1 MCRYFDSQFL
11 FVDIP
16 GTYSI
21 MSNSE
26 EEEIARNYICFGN
39 PDATI
44 VVVDATSLE
53 RNLNLVFQIM
63 EITPDVIVCVNLL
76 DEAKKKGINIDL
88 NKLEELLNCPVV
100 GTVATKKKTLNNLLE
115 KTKYVCGRKN
125 VNPNLITYSEN
136 VENAIKVLLPIVQN
150 IPSIPKK
157 LHRWVC
163 LKLIDNEPKIISSIE
178 SNFNVKLTENKHLKE
193 ALAFLSSQL
202 NEQSR
207 PENLSQSISTVQI
220 ENHFK
225 TSLSHLKD
233 EIVTTIVNKSAEINR
248 EVCTYNKENYSKFD
262 RNIDKIITSKIFG
275 IPIMILFLCLIFY
288 LTICG
293 SNYPSSLLFNFFDFW
308 QEKILI
314 GLRNIT
320 CPTWLSDMLVLGI
333 YKTVTW
339 IVSVMLPPMA
349 IFFPLFT
356 FLEDLGFLPRL
367 SFNVDGFFK
376 KAGTSGKQM
385 ITMCMGFGC
394 NAAGVVG
401 TRIIDS
407 PRERII
413 SAITNSFVPCNGRYP
428 FLITIATI
436 FVSGYCFG
444 LPSSISS
451 TLVVI
456 AVILLGIVL
465 TLVIS
470 KILSNTILRGTSSS
484 FVLELPPYRKPQV
497 GKILIRSI
505 FDRTIFVLLRAI
517 EVAIPASIVIW
528 IFANIYIGGD
538 TLLTLIAN
546 FLAPFAELMGLDGYI
561 LVAFIF
567 GMPANE
573 IVLPIILMC
582 YLGTNS
588 LTDISDYTSIGEIL
602 KQHGWTIITA
612 INVMIFTVLHF
623 PCTTTLLTI
632 KRETGS
638 LKWTVLSFILPT
650 VCGIVICYSVSLLYQ
665 CVGIF

>member
-1 MCRYFDSQFL
+1 
-11 FVDIP
+11 
-16 GTYSI
+16 
-21 MSNSE
+21 MSTSE
-26 EEEIARNYICFGN
+26 EEEIARDYICFSN
-39 PDATI
+39 PDATV

-63 EITPDVIVCVNLL
+63 EITPNVIVCVNLL
-76 DEAKKKGINIDL
+76 DEAKKKGIKIDL
-88 NKLEELLNCPVV
+88 SKLQKLLNCPVV
-100 GTVATKKKTLNNLLE
+100 GTIATKKKTLSELLKATQKVCLE
-115 KTKYVCGRKN
+115 KKIKPNIIKYSDDIENSISSLMPIIRK
-125 VNPNLITYSEN
+125 IH
-136 VENAIKVLLPIVQN
+136 N
-150 IPSIPKK
+150 IPEY
-157 LHRWVC
+157 LHRWVV
-163 LKLIDNEPKIISSIE
+163 LKLIDNEPKILSSIE
-178 SNFNVKLTENKHLKE
+178 KNFNIKFSEIKE
-193 ALAFLSSQL
+193 LQKKL
-202 NEQSR
+202 NEILNSNKK
-207 PENLSQSISTVQI
+207 PYSLN
-220 ENHFK
+220 FK
-225 TSLSHLKD
+225 D
-233 EIVTTIVNKSAEINR
+233 DIVTSIVNRSAEINR
-248 EVCTYNKENYSKFD
+248 EVCTYTKKNYTQFD
-262 RNIDKIITSKIFG
+262 RNIDKVITSKKFG
-275 IPIMILFLCLIFY
+275 IPIMLMFLGLIFY

-293 SNYPSSLLFNFFDFW
+293 SNYPSTMLFSFFEFFQGKLLF
-308 QEKILI
+308 ILNYI
-314 GLRNIT
+314 H
-320 CPTWLSDMLVLGI
+320 CPKWLCDMLVLGI

-413 SAITNSFVPCNGRYP
+413 AAVTNSFVPCNGRYP
-428 FLITIATI
+428 FLIAIATI
-436 FVSGYCFG
+436 FVSGCFLG
-444 LPSSISS
+444 LPSSFIS

-470 KILSNTILRGTSSS
+470 KILSNTILKGESSS
-484 FVLELPPYRKPQV
+484 FILELPPYRKPQI
-497 GKILIRSI
+497 GKILVRSI
-505 FDRTIFVLLRAI
+505 FDRTIFVLARAI

-528 IFANIYIGGD
+528 LFANISIDG
-538 TLLTLIAN
+538 TSLLSLVAN
-546 FLAPFAELMGLDGYI
+546 FLDPFAKLMGLDGYI

-582 YLGTNS
+582 YLGSNS

-602 KQHGWTIITA
+602 VSHGWNLITA
-612 INVMIFTVLHF
+612 INVMIFTVFHF

-632 KRETGS
+632 KKETGS
-638 LKWTVLSFILPT
+638 FKLTFLSFLLPT
-650 VCGIVICYSVSLLYQ
+650 VCGILICAIINCLFH
-665 CVGIF
+665 I

>member
-1 MCRYFDSQFL
+1 
-11 FVDIP
+11 
-16 GTYSI
+16 
-21 MSNSE
+21 MSTSE

-53 RNLNLVFQIM
+53 RNINLVFQIM
-63 EITPDVIVCVNLL
+63 EITPNVIVCVNLL
-76 DEAKKKGINIDL
+76 DEAKKKGIKIDL
-88 NKLEELLNCPVV
+88 IKLQELLKCPVV
-100 GTVATKKKTLNNLLE
+100 GTIATKKKTLDNLL
-115 KTKYVCGRKN
+115 KCTKELCENKN
-125 VNPNLITYSEN
+125 IKPNLIKYSKS
-136 VENAIKVLLPIVQN
+136 VEEKIDLMLPIIQKIET
-150 IPSIPKK
+150 IPEY
-157 LHRWVC
+157 LNRWVC
-163 LKLIDNEPKIISSIE
+163 LKLIDNEPKIISSME
-178 SNFNVKLTENKHLKE
+178 SNFNTKFSEIEELQKVLH
-193 ALAFLSSQL
+193 SSSDSETK
-202 NEQSR
+202 NSFS
-207 PENLSQSISTVQI
+207 N
-220 ENHFK
+220 
-225 TSLSHLKD
+225 LKD
-233 EIVTTIVNKSAEINR
+233 DIVTTIVNKSAEINR
-248 EVCTYNKENYSKFD
+248 EVCSYTKDNYSKFD
-262 RNIDKIITSKIFG
+262 RNIDKIITSKKFG
-275 IPIMILFLCLIFY
+275 IPIMIMFLGIIFY

-293 SNYPSSLLFNFFDFW
+293 SNYPSSMLFNFFEALQDKIIFW
-308 QEKILI
+308 LNYIH
-314 GLRNIT
+314 
-320 CPTWLSDMLVLGI
+320 CPGWLSEMLVFGI

-413 SAITNSFVPCNGRYP
+413 AAITNSFVPCNGRYP
-428 FLITIATI
+428 FLIAIATI
-436 FVSGYCFG
+436 FFSGCFLS
-444 LPSSISS
+444 LPASFAS
-451 TLVVI
+451 TLIVI
-456 AVILLGIVL
+456 AIILLGIIL
-465 TLVIS
+465 TLIIS
-470 KILSNTILRGTSSS
+470 KILSNTILKGESSS
-484 FVLELPPYRKPQV
+484 FILELPPYRKPQI

-505 FDRTIFVLLRAI
+505 FDRTIFVLARAL
-517 EVAIPASIVIW
+517 EVAVPASIVIW
-528 IFANIYIGGD
+528 LFANISIDGN
-538 TLLTLIAN
+538 TLLSLVAN
-546 FLAPFAELMGLDGYI
+546 FLDPFAKLMGLDGYI

-588 LTDISDYTSIGEIL
+588 LTDISDYASIGKIL
-602 KQHGWTIITA
+602 RSHGWNLITA

-632 KRETGS
+632 KKETRS
-638 LKWTVLSFILPT
+638 LKWTFLSFALPT
-650 VCGIVICYSVSLLYQ
+650 ICGILVCMIINFLANLSIWCRSLK
-665 CVGIF
+665 